1 MQAILPETQIFQVME
16 ARYLRWHVRYQIAI
30 EAETTQL
37 SEAHHR
43 IWHCGEPIAIQMQFF
58 EPIELHYTLRRLIQI
73 SPVEYES
80 SHIVPID
87 RRIRPAHEWS
97 STEIHVRG
105 HRRALST
112 PPLPPGYS
120 PAFPVRPLNFFG
132 SYQQS

>member
-1 MQAILPETQIFQVME
+1 MQVILSKAQIFQVME
-16 ARYLRWHVRYQIAI
+16 TRYLRWQFRYRIAV

-37 SEAHHR
+37 RKVHHCVR
-43 IWHCGEPIAIQMQFF
+43 QCVKLITIKMQFLK
-58 EPIELHYTLRRLIQI
+58 PIELHHKVRHLIQI
-73 SPVEYES
+73 SPVEDES
-80 SHIVPID
+80 SHLAPTG
-87 RRIRPAHEWS
+87 RRIRPAHERS